1 MVETQTADLQRFIED
16 SKRLIGQEAPD
27 VPQGVRQADWSSI
40 QRFCAAMG
48 DRNPIYNDTAG
59 GVGTAYN
66 TLIAP
71 PAFIL
76 SVRTPDSG
84 AAYESKAYGLRRF
97 SIRASAEW
105 NDVIRMA
112 ERMVSDIEVTAVRQ
126 GGNWGERPTAEVD
139 STATYRTL
147 NGAVFA
153 KAAGTVALVPY
164 QLGDPSY
171 WTGTS
176 TGSRRMRF
184 ANSRTTWTPCRR
196 TAATCPS
203 TGAR

>member
-1 MVETQTADLQRFIED
+1 MGRKRPTSLKASGRPTGPPSRGTAPPSATRT
-16 SKRLIGQEAPD
+16 R
-27 VPQGVRQADWSSI
+27 
-40 QRFCAAMG
+40 
-48 DRNPIYNDTAG
+48 IYNDTAG

-84 AAYESKAYGLRRF
+84 AAYERKAYGLRRF

-112 ERMVSDIEVTAVRQ
+112 ERMVSDIEVTAVRE
-126 GGNWGERPTAEVD
+126 GSNWGDRPTAEVD

-153 KAAGTVALVPY
+153 KATGTVALVPY
-164 QLGDPSY
+164 QLGDPLILGS
-171 WTGTS
+171 GIS
-176 TGSRRMRF
+176 IGSRRRRF
-184 ANSRTTWTPCRR
+184 ANSRTTWTPYRR